1 MISGKVRDTIWQEAW
16 VALDMEDR
24 ITDYNCGCSNSKSF
38 KGMCRHCAALT
49 LKYRQLCLKP
59 GWNKQA
65 NGEDAE
71 GTPEQNVK
79 TGVLLKNLLN
89 RFDSTKIVAVTAEG
103 SVHLYPK
110 VESDGGKYHLA
121 LSIGNDRKKY
131 TVNNIYHFLYMT
143 ETRAFERYG
152 RHLSFTHDRSAF
164 SENALS
170 LIDFMMAYLKTV
182 KDGFKT
188 EDLLSFPASSVLSL
202 NNYGMDELLVLYLG
216 SSLELN
222 NCIYEIVEKPPILDV
237 LFEPVEGGVEISI
250 GMVKVFDG
258 ARHGYI
264 FMDRKIYQCPE
275 D

>member
-1 MISGKVRDTIWQEAW
+1 MLTIQEICDECQPLAYRFGRDLFLKDAFVRVSTEYSKETMECVISGKVRDTIWQEAW

-49 LKYRQLCLKP
+49 LKYRQLSLKP

-71 GTPEQNVK
+71 GTSEQNVK

-89 RFDSTKIVAVTAEG
+89 RFDSTEIVAVTAGG

-170 LIDFMMAYLKTV
+170 LIEQRAAPP
-182 KDGFKT
+182 DGG
-188 EDLLSFPASSVLSL
+188 SF
-202 NNYGMDELLVLYLG
+202 
-216 SSLELN
+216 
-222 NCIYEIVEKPPILDV
+222 CT
-237 LFEPVEGGVEISI
+237 
-250 GMVKVFDG
+250 
-258 ARHGYI
+258 R
-264 FMDRKIYQCPE
+264 
-275 D
+275 